1 MTLTRK
7 QIVFLR
13 GKAHPLSPVVSV
25 GNAGLSDAIM
35 AEIEIAL
42 DHHELIKIK
51 LGVDDRDLRKKMCNE
66 ISNRS
71 KSAVVQ
77 QIGKVAVFYRTSE
90 KSRITLP

>member
-13 GKAHPLSPVVSV
+13 GKAHPLSPVVAV
-25 GNAGLSDAIM
+25 GNAGLSDAVM

-51 LGVDDRDLRKKMCNE
+51 LSVDDRDLRKKMCSE
-66 ISNRS
+66 ISSRS

-77 QIGKVAVFYRTSE
+77 QIGKVAVFYRASE

>member
-13 GKAHPLSPVVSV
+13 GKAHSLAPVVSV
-25 GNAGLSDAIM
+25 GNAGLSDAVM

-42 DHHELIKIK
+42 THHELIKIK
-51 LGVDDRDLRKKMCNE
+51 LGVDDRDLRKKMCSD
-66 ISNRS
+66 ISTRS
-71 KSAVVQ
+71 DSNVVQ
-77 QIGKVAVFYRTSE
+77 QIGKIAVFYRASD